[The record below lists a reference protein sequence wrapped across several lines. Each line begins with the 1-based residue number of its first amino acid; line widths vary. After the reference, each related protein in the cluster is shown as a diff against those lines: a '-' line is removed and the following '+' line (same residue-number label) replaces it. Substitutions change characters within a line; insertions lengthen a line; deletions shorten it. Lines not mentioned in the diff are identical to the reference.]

1 MGAVLPAVKDNMEK
15 LKVAHFCLHASM
27 LMCGCRRGSP
37 VCACVRVSLLVRS
50 QRVLW
55 WAPGL
60 RSGEPAGL
68 YERGRGVPRHA
79 GCPICPLDCRVLR
92 ACFRLC
98 VHLAYISVASCVSPC
113 SSEDGAARVHPPT
126 RRCPAGAE
134 ITTINDTN
142 TRVSALQ
149 KVQHAHCIFW
159 SRGHRQAG
167 TVGLAEEHFRLAGAW
182 GRRQGPVN
190 ALD

>member
-1 MGAVLPAVKDNMEK
+1 MAAL
-15 LKVAHFCLHASM
+15 
-27 LMCGCRRGSP
+27 
-37 VCACVRVSLLVRS
+37 CVRVCVCRFLCAVSWSSGGRRGCGAAS
-50 QRVLW
+50 QRVYMN
-55 WAPGL
+55 AAVG
-60 RSGEPAGL
+60 
-68 YERGRGVPRHA
+68 PRHA